1 MSSAQPPLATATAE
15 GMAGLP
21 DPSGTAAS
29 PDANGG
35 GGDRNAAAVKTKGD
49 YRGFVGG
56 VFSGIAKLSGRSCL
70 VLPVGSY

>member
-1 MSSAQPPLATATAE
+1 MSSVQPPLATATAE

-21 DPSGTAAS
+21 D
-29 PDANGG
+29 ANGG
-35 GGDRNAAAVKTKGD
+35 GGDKNAAVVKPKGD

>member
-1 MSSAQPPLATATAE
+1 
-15 GMAGLP
+15 MAGL
-21 DPSGTAAS
+21 

-35 GGDRNAAAVKTKGD
+35 GGDKNAAVVKPKGD